1 MRNDIIAVGNRR
13 LLKLADFLDA
23 LPDERFEFNHF
34 VDESVWEGK
43 LDLSCGTTAC
53 AMGWATTMPM
63 FRKLGLRMLKPD
75 PFRNATPGIV
85 GDDCHITY
93 DGDTEVR
100 ACDRAC
106 ERLFGLAPKETEQL
120 FIPDYYGARGG
131 LGEHATRKEVSDN
144 IRAFVASPGRGNGR
158 V

>member
-23 LPDERFEFNHF
+23 LPDERFSFRHF
-34 VDESVWEGK
+34 VDDDVWKGK
-43 LDLSCGTTAC
+43 TDLSCGTTAC
-53 AMGWATTMPM
+53 AIGWATTMPM

-75 PFRNATPGIV
+75 RYRSATPGIV
-85 GDDCHITY
+85 GDDCFFTY
-93 DGDTEVR
+93 DGGYEVG

-106 ERLFGLAPKETEQL
+106 ERLFGLSAKETEQL
-120 FIPDYYGARGG
+120 FIPDYYGERGG
-131 LGEHATRKEVSDN
+131 LSERATRKEVSDN